1 MSKKIKTY
9 IAVAILAAAGIF
21 AAVQLTHS
29 VKADKAAVA
38 EPSGS
43 GDINGK

>member
-1 MSKKIKTY
+1 MSKKINTY
-9 IAVAILAAAGIF
+9 IAVAILAVAGIF

-38 EPSGS
+38 EPGDSG
-43 GDINGK
+43 N

>member
-9 IAVAILAAAGIF
+9 IAVAILAVAGIF

-38 EPSGS
+38 EPDDG
-43 GDINGK
+43 NN